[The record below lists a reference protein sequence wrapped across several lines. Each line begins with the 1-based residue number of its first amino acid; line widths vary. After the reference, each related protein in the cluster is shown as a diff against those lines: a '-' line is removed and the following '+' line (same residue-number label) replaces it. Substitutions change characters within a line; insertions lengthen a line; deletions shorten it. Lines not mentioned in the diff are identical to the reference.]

1 MAETNEST
9 YRTTDNQAEAP
20 RRERVYLQ
28 LHENFVRE
36 NITYRDRQTGEE
48 RTFNLV
54 TLPMGTIVDGE
65 DLGGWQFSAL
75 YVDPSRFKGEHWR
88 DVPLLS
94 DREVWLRRS
103 VLDADGNPIPDENGR
118 NQVETRK
125 VPPQAIK
132 GALIES
138 RRRWAE
144 AHSPARQPLAE
155 RAQSA
160 RECSDAMAGGTAAP
174 VRASER
180 GE

>member
-1 MAETNEST
+1 MAETNNHEG
-9 YRTTDNQAEAP
+9 RQ
-20 RRERVYLQ
+20 RVYLTV
-28 LHENFVRE
+28 HENFVRE
-36 NITYRDRQTGEE
+36 DIHYQDWKSGEE
-48 RTFNLV
+48 RSFNLV

-75 YVDPSRFKGEHWR
+75 FVDESRFKGEHWR
-88 DVPLLS
+88 DIPLLA